1 MRNNQRRLGQ
11 NKGPQPSS
19 PAAAA
24 PSMAFAVPTEFVELP
39 SQGKFY
45 LEGHPLHKQETV
57 EIKFMTAKD
66 EDILSSD
73 ALLKKGLALDRL
85 LESLLVEDIDP
96 STLFVGDRNA
106 ILIAARISGYGEQ
119 YDVTLTCRECFT
131 PSEISYNLKNAT
143 LNDKC
148 FDSVFLKR
156 EGVFFNENTQTFDIK
171 LPTSGVTVG
180 LSLLDGEYERF
191 LSNNDKE
198 KAITSML
205 NTFITKVNDETDPK
219 YIDDFVEAMPVKDSR
234 HLRNLY
240 PKLVPQVRLVE
251 DFLCKEC
258 FHEQE
263 MEVPLSAGFFWPKQ

>member
-1 MRNNQRRLGQ
+1 M
-11 NKGPQPSS
+11 
-19 PAAAA
+19 
-24 PSMAFAVPTEFVELP
+24 
-39 SQGKFY
+39 
-45 LEGHPLHKQETV
+45 
-57 EIKFMTAKD
+57 
-66 EDILSSD
+66 
-73 ALLKKGLALDRL
+73 
-85 LESLLVEDIDP
+85 
-96 STLFVGDRNA
+96 
-106 ILIAARISGYGEQ
+106 
-119 YDVTLTCRECFT
+119 
-131 PSEISYNLKNAT
+131 
-143 LNDKC
+143 NDKC

-180 LSLLDGEYERF
+180 LSLLDGESERF